1 MNDYQLSDFDYILP
15 PELIAQEAMI
25 PRDHSRL
32 LVLDSAKGKISHQ
45 HFFDL
50 PKLLKVGDLLIVND
64 SKVFPARLLGKK
76 KNTGGQVEVFLHQKI
91 NEDTWECL
99 IGGKVKPQTEIEF
112 SAEDKFFATAI
123 NNRENVWQVKF
134 SLQGD
139 VLMKA
144 IFKFGHT
151 PLPPYI
157 KSIHDEEFERKRYQT
172 VYADDKKLGSAAA
185 PTAGLHFTPELLKEI
200 SALGVEILNVT
211 LHVGLGTFLPVKT
224 ENLNEHKM
232 HSEYA
237 EISLATAQKIIAA
250 KKSGRRVFAVG
261 TTACRTLEAWASE
274 SDYFKKGEAKEF
286 AKFTDIFI
294 RPGYQFKVI
303 DGLIT
308 NFHLPK
314 STLLILISTFAG
326 KEQIAEAYKIAVQKK
341 YRFFSYGDAMIIA
354 PGLLS

>member
-1 MNDYQLSDFDYILP
+1 MNYTLSDFDYNLP
-15 PELIAQEAMI
+15 PELIAQEAMT

-32 LVLDSAKGKISHQ
+32 LVLDSVDGKISHQ

-50 PKLLKVGDLLIVND
+50 PKFLHPGDLLVVND

-76 KNTGGQVEVFLHQKI
+76 KTTGGGVEVFLHQKI
-91 NEDTWECL
+91 TDDTWECL
-99 IGGKVKPQTEIEF
+99 IGGKVKPEMEIEF
-112 SAEDKFFATAI
+112 GDDNNFFATVLSSE
-123 NNRENVWQVKF
+123 ENTWQVKF
-134 SLQGD
+134 NLGGEE
-139 VLMKA
+139 LMKE
-144 IFKFGHT
+144 IFKFGLT

-157 KSIHDEEFERKRYQT
+157 KSTHDEAFERNRYQT
-172 VYADDKKLGSAAA
+172 VYADDKKLGSVAA

-200 SALGVEILNVT
+200 SSKGVEILNIT

-224 ENLNEHKM
+224 ENLDEHKM

-237 EISLATAQKIIAA
+237 EISLEVAQKIVAA
-250 KKSGRRVFAVG
+250 KKEGRRIFAVG
-261 TTACRTLEAWASE
+261 TTACRTLEAWANDFDLLGSE
-274 SDYFKKGEAKEF
+274 ETKGF

-294 RPGYQFKVI
+294 RPGYQFKAI

-314 STLLILISTFAG
+314 STLLMLVSALAG
-326 KEQIAEAYKIAVQKK
+326 KENITKAYETAVKEQ

-354 PGLLS
+354 PNLLS

>member
-1 MNDYQLSDFDYILP
+1 MKDYQLSDFDYFLP
-15 PELIAQEAMI
+15 PELIAQEAMV

-32 LVLDSAKGKISHQ
+32 LVLDSANGEISHQ

-50 PKLLKVGDLLIVND
+50 PNFLRPGDLLVVND
-64 SKVFPARLLGKK
+64 SKVFPARLFGKK
-76 KNTGGQVEVFLHQKI
+76 KDTGGQVEVFLHQKI
-91 NEDTWECL
+91 NENTWECL

-112 SAEDKFFATAI
+112 SAADNFFATTI
-123 NNRENVWQVKF
+123 SNEENVWQVKF
-134 SLQGD
+134 SLQEEA
-139 VLMKA
+139 LMKA

-157 KSIHDEEFERKRYQT
+157 KSSHDEEFERKRYQT
-172 VYADDKKLGSAAA
+172 VYANDEKLGSAAA
-185 PTAGLHFTPELLKEI
+185 PTAGLHFTPELLKQI
-200 SALGVEILNVT
+200 KSSGVEILNIT
-211 LHVGLGTFLPVKT
+211 LHVGLGTFLPVKA

-237 EISLATAQKIIAA
+237 EISPETAQEILAA

-261 TTACRTLEAWASE
+261 TTACRTLEAWANEPDWSKNGKTE
-274 SDYFKKGEAKEF
+274 GF

-314 STLLILISTFAG
+314 STLLMLVSALAS
-326 KEQIAEAYKIAVQKK
+326 KDQIFTAYETAVEEK